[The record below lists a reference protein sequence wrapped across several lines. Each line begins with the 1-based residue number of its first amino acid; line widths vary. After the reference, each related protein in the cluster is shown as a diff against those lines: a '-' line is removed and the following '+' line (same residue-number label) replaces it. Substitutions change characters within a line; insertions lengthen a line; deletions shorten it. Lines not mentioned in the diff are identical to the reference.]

1 MPTSPTETPEYAH
14 RAERLLDALER
25 VEVAMLKFGS
35 RKRKRLKLRVPPP
48 VDVKAVRE
56 RTGLT
61 QEEFAS
67 TFAIGL
73 GALRHW
79 ERGDRKPRG
88 TALVLL
94 NVIAKDPKAVLRA
107 VEKA

>member
-1 MPTSPTETPEYAH
+1 MKKAYASIK
-14 RAERLLDALER
+14 RGLEQAIRHQKGGR
-25 VEVAMLKFGS
+25 VSG
-35 RKRKRLKLRVPPP
+35 LKLHVPPV
-48 VDVKAVRE
+48 VDVRAIRE
-56 RTGLT
+56 QTGLT
-61 QEEFAS
+61 QEQFAA
-67 TFAIGL
+67 TFAISL

-94 NVIAKDPKAVLRA
+94 NVIAKEPRAVLRA

>member
-1 MPTSPTETPEYAH
+1 MSKAFASIKRGLEQAIRH
-14 RAERLLDALER
+14 RKGGR
-25 VEVAMLKFGS
+25 VAP
-35 RKRKRLKLRVPPP
+35 LKLHVPSP

-61 QEEFAS
+61 QEQFAA

-88 TALVLL
+88 AALVLL
-94 NVIAKDPKAVLRA
+94 NVIASEPEAVLRA
-107 VEKA
+107 VRRA

>member
-1 MPTSPTETPEYAH
+1 MSKAFASIKRGLEQAIRH
-14 RAERLLDALER
+14 RKGGR
-25 VEVAMLKFGS
+25 VAG
-35 RKRKRLKLRVPPP
+35 LKLHVPPP

-61 QEEFAS
+61 QEQFAA

-88 TALVLL
+88 AALVLL
-94 NVIAKDPKAVLRA
+94 NVIASEPEAVLRA
-107 VEKA
+107 VRRA

>member
-1 MPTSPTETPEYAH
+1 MSKAFASIKRGLEQAIRH
-14 RAERLLDALER
+14 RKGKR
-25 VEVAMLKFGS
+25 VA
-35 RKRKRLKLRVPPP
+35 RLKLHVPPP

-61 QEEFAS
+61 QEQFAA

-73 GALRHW
+73 GALCYW

-88 TALVLL
+88 ATLVLL
-94 NVIAKDPKAVLRA
+94 NVIARDPQTVLRS
-107 VEKA
+107 VRKA

>member
-1 MPTSPTETPEYAH
+1 MKMSKAFASIKRGLKQAIRH
-14 RAERLLDALER
+14 HKGKR
-25 VEVAMLKFGS
+25 VAGLK
-35 RKRKRLKLRVPPP
+35 RHVPPR

-61 QEEFAS
+61 QEQFAAN
-67 TFAIGL
+67 FAIGL

-88 TALVLL
+88 AALVLL
-94 NVIAKDPKAVLRA
+94 NVIASDPQAVLRS
-107 VEKA
+107 VRKA

>member
-1 MPTSPTETPEYAH
+1 MSKAFASIKRGLEQAIRH
-14 RAERLLDALER
+14 RKGKR
-25 VEVAMLKFGS
+25 VA
-35 RKRKRLKLRVPPP
+35 RLKLHVPTP

-61 QEEFAS
+61 QEQFAA

-88 TALVLL
+88 ATLVLL
-94 NVIAKDPKAVLRA
+94 NVIARDPRAVLRS
-107 VEKA
+107 VRKA